1 MAKLTN
7 VLPSPIEQEVK
18 TMVGKVAL
26 ITGCSSGVGRELCR
40 TLTEKGD
47 RVVATARSLE
57 RLEEVS
63 AALKVALDVTDQDS
77 IKQAIAAVMN
87 AYGRI
92 DVLVNNA
99 GYSVR
104 SAVEEIDLEELAHL
118 FDVNVY
124 GIVRMIQAVAPI
136 MRQQGAGKIIN
147 IGSVSGRLTGL
158 VNGGYCA
165 SKHAVEAISDA
176 ARLELQGFG
185 IQVSVLEPG
194 AMDTDF
200 FRTLSQNSDERMQ
213 NSQSPY
219 HPFYQRDLAFRKKQK
234 RADLSKA
241 TGEIDAI
248 MARKRLKGRYPVAL
262 PFVFSLLLAL
272 PERLREWLMLRV

>member
-1 MAKLTN
+1 MT
-7 VLPSPIEQEVK
+7 
-18 TMVGKVAL
+18 GKVVL

-40 TLTEKGD
+40 SLSEKGA
-47 RVVATARSLE
+47 RVVATARVPE
-57 RLEEVS
+57 RLEEMP
-63 AALKVALDVTDQDS
+63 AALKLALDVTDQDS
-77 IKQAIAAVMN
+77 IEQAVAAVMN

-104 SAVEEIDLEELAHL
+104 AAVEEIELGEMTRM

-136 MRQQGAGKIIN
+136 MRQQGSGRIIN

-185 IQVSVLEPG
+185 IEVTVLEPG
-194 AMDTDF
+194 AMDSDF
-200 FRTLSQNSDERMQ
+200 FRTLAHTSDARMH

-219 HPFYQRDLAFRKKQK
+219 QPFYQRDLAFRKKQK
-234 RADLSKA
+234 RADLSQA
-241 TGEIDAI
+241 TAEIDAI
-248 MARKRLKGRYPVAL
+248 LARDRLKGRYPVAL
-262 PFVFSLLLAL
+262 PVVFSLLLAL
-272 PERLREWLMLRV
+272 PERLREWLLLRV

>member
-1 MAKLTN
+1 MA
-7 VLPSPIEQEVK
+7 E
-18 TMVGKVAL
+18 KVVL

-47 RVVATARSLE
+47 LVVATARSLE
-57 RLEEVS
+57 RLEGVP
-63 AALKVALDVTDQDS
+63 AALKVALDVTDQNS
-77 IKQAIAAVMN
+77 INRAVTAVMN

-104 SAVEEIDLEELAHL
+104 AAVEEIDLTEMARL

-136 MRQQGAGKIIN
+136 MRQQRAGRIIN

-185 IQVSVLEPG
+185 IQVAVLEPG

-200 FRTLSQNSDERMQ
+200 FRTLSQKSDQHMH

-219 HPFYQRDLAFRKKQK
+219 HPFYQRDLAFQKKQK
-234 RADLSKA
+234 RADLHQA
-241 TGEIDAI
+241 TGEIGTILDS
-248 MARKRLKGRYPVAL
+248 KKLKGRYPVAL
-262 PFVFSLLLAL
+262 PFVYSLLLAL
-272 PERLREWLMLRV
+272 PEGLREWLLLRV

>member
-1 MAKLTN
+1 
-7 VLPSPIEQEVK
+7 
-18 TMVGKVAL
+18 MVGKVAL

-57 RLEEVS
+57 RLEGVS

-165 SKHAVEAISDA
+165 RSTPWKPSVMLRDWSCRALGFRCRYLNPALWTPTFSGRCRKIRMNVCKTASPRTILFTSAIWLFAKNRNVPILAKLRGRSTRFWPGKGSKAAIRWHC
-176 ARLELQGFG
+176 RLFFRCCWRCRNGFG
-185 IQVSVLEPG
+185 NG
-194 AMDTDF
+194 
-200 FRTLSQNSDERMQ
+200 
-213 NSQSPY
+213 
-219 HPFYQRDLAFRKKQK
+219 
-234 RADLSKA
+234 
-241 TGEIDAI
+241 
-248 MARKRLKGRYPVAL
+248 
-262 PFVFSLLLAL
+262 
-272 PERLREWLMLRV
+272 